1 MVKGEELEELGREE
15 LAGVP
20 PDGEEVA
27 RRQRGCVSGVGRVSA
42 PMMVKRREADYN
54 ELARSS

>member
-20 PDGEEVA
+20 PDGEAVA

-42 PMMVKRREADYN
+42 PMMLGMVKRREADYI
-54 ELARSS
+54 